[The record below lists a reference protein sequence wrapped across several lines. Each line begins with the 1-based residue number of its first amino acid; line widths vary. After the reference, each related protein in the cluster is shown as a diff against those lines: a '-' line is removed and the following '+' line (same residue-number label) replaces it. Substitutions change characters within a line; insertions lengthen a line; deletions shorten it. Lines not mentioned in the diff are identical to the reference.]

1 MPAPGVRLRKLSQ
14 KSASISYHSIY
25 HTVMP
30 LNDRPIADQTLN
42 ELEGFEWEPPTFESA
57 LVTNIH
63 RLRRLPLKQYRMED
77 LRLMIGQQIGLDY
90 LVPPALDDLL

>member
-1 MPAPGVRLRKLSQ
+1 
-14 KSASISYHSIY
+14 
-25 HTVMP
+25 MP

-42 ELEGFEWEPPTFESA
+42 ELEGFEWGPPTFESA

-63 RLRRLPLKQYRMED
+63 RLRRVPLKQYRIED